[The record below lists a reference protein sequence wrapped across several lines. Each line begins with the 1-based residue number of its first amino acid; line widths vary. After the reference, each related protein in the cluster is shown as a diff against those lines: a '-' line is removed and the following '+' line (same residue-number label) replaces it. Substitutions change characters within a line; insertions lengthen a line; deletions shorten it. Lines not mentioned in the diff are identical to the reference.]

1 MPLASQIHIDRPL
14 SNFSL
19 EYKNKKMIA
28 TEAVPFIPVQ
38 KKSDTYMSYTQKDR
52 FTLGQTIRGPKDTAN
67 EVDWTATYGSYSC
80 VDHAMR
86 HFIPDAQA
94 ANADPGVDYRR
105 RTSNFLTDL
114 ILLAYER
121 VIATMLF
128 TAGSYGAS
136 YKATL
141 SSGDQWSAFATS
153 DPIANVETAM
163 EACFVRPNTMIIGR
177 AVWSKL
183 KQHPQILARITG
195 GSTTGDP
202 AKISKKLV
210 AELFEVDRLL
220 VGEAKYNSAN
230 KGAAAAVFTDVW
242 GKFAWLGYIDPSPG
256 LDSIT
261 AASAFRWN
269 QLSTNMGFQ
278 VRTYRDESKGGGGE
292 WIEVET
298 SYDEVQ
304 PTSDLAFLYST
315 VVA

>member
-14 SNFSL
+14 SNFSI
-19 EYKNKKMIA
+19 EYSNRKLIA
-28 TEAVPFIPVQ
+28 QEAVPFIAVQ
-38 KKSDTYMSYTQKDR
+38 KKSDTYMKYTQKDR
-52 FTLGQTIRGPKDTAN
+52 FTVPITIRGPQDTAN
-67 EVDWTATYGSYSC
+67 EVDWTATTGNYAC
-80 VDHAMR
+80 IDHAMR

-114 ILLAYER
+114 ILLSYER
-121 VIATMLF
+121 KIATMLF
-128 TAGSYGAS
+128 TAGNYASS

-141 SSGDQWSAFATS
+141 SGGNQWDQFATS
-153 DPIANVETAM
+153 DPIGNVETAM
-163 EACFVRPNTMIIGR
+163 EAAFVRPNIMIIGQ

-195 GSTTGDP
+195 GSKTMDP
-202 AKISKKLV
+202 AKVSKALV

-220 VGEAKYNSAN
+220 VGEAKYNTAN
-230 KGAAAAVFTDVW
+230 KGADASFSYVW
-242 GKFAWLGYIDPSPG
+242 GKFAWLGFVDMAPG

-261 AASAFRWN
+261 AVSSFRWN
-269 QLSTNMGFQ
+269 QLATNLGYQ
-278 VRTYRDESKGGGGE
+278 VRTYRAEDKGGGGE

-315 VVA
+315 VVS

>member
-14 SNFSL
+14 SNFSI
-19 EYKNKKMIA
+19 EYKNRMLIA
-28 TEAVPFIPVQ
+28 TEAVPFIPVM
-38 KKSDTYMSYTQKDR
+38 KKSDTYMEYTQKDR
-52 FTLGQTIRGPKDTAN
+52 FTLPQTIRGPKAKAN
-67 EVDWTATYGSYSC
+67 EVDWTATTGNYAC
-80 VDHAMR
+80 IDHAMR

-114 ILLAYER
+114 ILLGYER
-121 VIATMLF
+121 IIATMLN
-128 TAGSYGAS
+128 TAGNYAGSYKS
-136 YKATL
+136 TL
-141 SSGDQWSAFATS
+141 SSGDQWDVFASS

-163 EACFVRPNTMIIGR
+163 EACFVRPNTMIIGQ

-195 GSTTGDP
+195 GSTKSDP
-202 AKISKKLV
+202 AKVSKQLV

-220 VGEAKYNSAN
+220 VGEAKYNTAN
-230 KGAAAAVFTDVW
+230 KGASSATFAYVW
-242 GKFAWLGYIDPSPG
+242 GKFAWLGFIDPNPA

-261 AASAFRWN
+261 AAAAFRWN
-269 QLSTNMGFQ
+269 QLSTNLGYQ
-278 VRTYRDESKGGGGE
+278 VRTYRDETLGGGGE

-298 SYDEVQ
+298 SFDEVQ

-315 VVA
+315 VVS

>member
-14 SNFSL
+14 SNFSI
-19 EYKNKKMIA
+19 EYKNRKLIA
-28 TEAVPFIPVQ
+28 TDAVPFIPVM
-38 KKSDTYMSYTQKDR
+38 KKSDTYMEYTKKDR
-52 FTLGQTIRGPKDTAN
+52 FTLPQTIRGPKAKAN
-67 EVDWTATYGSYSC
+67 EVDWTATTGSYAC
-80 VDHAMR
+80 IDHAMR

-94 ANADPGVDYRR
+94 ANADPGVNYRQ
-105 RTSNFLTDL
+105 RTTNFLTDL

-128 TAGSYGAS
+128 TAGNYSGT

-141 SSGDQWSAFATS
+141 SNGNRWDVFASS

-163 EACFVRPNTMIIGR
+163 EACFVRPNTMIIGQ

-195 GSTTGDP
+195 GSTKGDP
-202 AKISKKLV
+202 AKVSKALV

-220 VGEAKYNSAN
+220 VGEAKYNQSN
-230 KGAAAAVFTDVW
+230 KGVATGTFAYVW
-242 GKFAWLGYIDPSPG
+242 GKFAWLGFIDPAPG
-256 LDSIT
+256 LDSVT
-261 AASAFRWN
+261 AASSFRWN
-269 QLSTNMGFQ
+269 QLSTNLGFQ
-278 VRTYRDESKGGGGE
+278 VRTYRDETLGGGGE
-292 WIEVET
+292 WIEIET

-315 VVA
+315 VVS